1 VHIPLIIAAVIVTA
15 LIFDFT
21 CGFHEASDAVATSV
35 ATGALKPRVAVILAG
50 VGNLIGAFLS
60 IKIALTISNGIVDDT
75 RITPT
80 VVFAG
85 LVGAVL
91 WNMVTWLVGMPSSAT
106 HALYGGLIG
115 STLVAVGSGAVHF
128 GKVLSSFLIPSLA
141 APVIA
146 GLVAIV
152 GTMITYRILR
162 GSDDRVSTRTYRAGQ
177 TVSASMMAMA
187 HGTNDGQK
195 TMGVITL
202 ALVSGGLLPHNA
214 HPPLWVIASA
224 GIVIGAGSYFGGWR
238 IIRTVGKR
246 LTDIR
251 SPQGFIAEG
260 TSAAVVLASA
270 HLGLAL
276 STTHVSGGA
285 VIGSGLGRRA
295 EAVRWGVVRRI
306 LLTWVLTPPAAG
318 LLAGGAVAVSTNGGV
333 VGTILVAV
341 VAAAV
346 STVIYMMSRRSPVNA
361 GNVNDATAAI
371 TQLPATTETASA

>member
-1 VHIPLIIAAVIVTA
+1 MHIPLIVVAVIITA

-35 ATGALKPRVAVILAG
+35 ATGALKPRVAISVAA

-75 RITPT
+75 KITPT

-91 WNMVTWLVGMPSSAT
+91 WNLVTWLVGMPSSAT

-115 STLVAVGSGAVHF
+115 ATYVAVGGGAVHF
-128 GKVLSSFLIPSLA
+128 AKITSSFLIPSLA
-141 APVIA
+141 APLIA
-146 GLVAIV
+146 GIV
-152 GTMITYRILR
+152 GLVGTLITYRMIR
-162 GSDDRVSTRTYRAGQ
+162 GSDERLTTKVYRAGQ

-202 ALVSGGLLPHNA
+202 ALVSGNLLPHNA
-214 HPPLWVIASA
+214 HPPVWVIVSA
-224 GIVIGAGSYFGGWR
+224 GIVIGAGTFFGGWR
-238 IIRTVGKR
+238 IIRTVGTR

-260 TSAAVVLASA
+260 AAAAVVLASA

-276 STTHVSGGA
+276 STTHVCGGA

-295 EAVRWGVVRRI
+295 AAVRWGVARRI
-306 LLTWVLTPPAAG
+306 LLTWVPALVAG
-318 LLAGGAVAVSTNGGV
+318 IAVTVASGGGAI
-333 VGTILVAV
+333 GTILVAV
-341 VAAAV
+341 VSAV
-346 STVIYMMSRRSPVNA
+346 VATVIYLLSRRSPVNA
-361 GNVNDATAAI
+361 GNVNDVPATAA
-371 TQLPATTETASA
+371 QLASAPETASA